1 MKNAYSP
8 CGMQPR
14 KLLYVLEK
22 AQREDK
28 WERQKGFQNNNNNNN
43 RACSLNFRE
52 EVNIRI
58 YKYGTVNPVKN
69 PYLGRSYAL
78 KENIHCSLAT
88 LT

>member
-1 MKNAYSP
+1 MKYAYSP

-22 AQREDK
+22 AQMEDK
-28 WERQKGFQNNNNNNN
+28 WGRQKLFQNNNNNN
-43 RACSLNFRE
+43 RACSLNFQE

-78 KENIHCSLAT
+78 KENIHCSLAI